1 MKKILVIGLLF
12 LIVACSKEKELGNMV
27 VQGKI
32 KGIKKGTLY
41 LKKMRDTLIVSV
53 DSIRLF
59 GKDSFTLTDNITS
72 PEMYFLTLDQNQ
84 STLSFFGEEGIITI
98 NDQVEKFGV
107 SPVIEGSINQKI
119 LESYKEVAKK
129 FQGKQLD
136 LLAAN
141 MQAQKDRD
149 LETSQSLRK
158 QAEKQN
164 LKKYIYTINFALN
177 NVDTE
182 AAAYITLTELV
193 NANVK
198 YLDSINN
205 SLTEKVQQSY
215 YGKKLADFVST
226 IKETKIIIG
235 I

>member
-1 MKKILVIGLLF
+1 MKKISVIGLLL
-12 LIVACSKEKELGNMV
+12 LIVACSQEKELGNMV

-32 KGIKKGTLY
+32 KGVKKGTLY

-72 PEMYFLTLDQNQ
+72 PEMYFLSLDQNQ

-98 NDQVEKFGV
+98 NDQVEKFGI
-107 SPVIEGSINQKI
+107 SPVIEGSSNQKI

-141 MQAQKDRD
+141 MQAQKDSD

-158 QAEKQN
+158 QAEKQ
-164 LKKYIYTINFALN
+164 YIYTINFALN
-177 NVDTE
+177 NADTE
-182 AAAYITLTELV
+182 AAAYIALTELV

-205 SLTEKVQQSY
+205 SLTEKVQQSL
-215 YGKKLADFVST
+215 YGKKLAEFVAT
-226 IKETKIIIG
+226 IKETEK
-235 I
+235 

>member
-1 MKKILVIGLLF
+1 MKKILVIGLLL

-32 KGIKKGTLY
+32 KGVKKGTLY

-59 GKDSFTLTDNITS
+59 GKDSFTLSDNITS
-72 PEMYFLTLDQNQ
+72 PEMYFLSLDQNQ

-107 SPVIEGSINQKI
+107 SPEIEGSINQKI

-177 NVDTE
+177 NTDTE

-205 SLTEKVQQSY
+205 SLTKKVQQSL
-215 YGKKLADFVST
+215 YGKKLAEFIAT
-226 IKETKIIIG
+226 IKETEK
-235 I
+235 

>member
-1 MKKILVIGLLF
+1 MKKILVIGLLL

-59 GKDSFTLTDNITS
+59 GKDSFTLSDNITS
-72 PEMYFLTLDQNQ
+72 PEMYFLSLDQNQ
-84 STLSFFGEEGIITI
+84 STLSFFGEEGIITV
-98 NDQVEKFGV
+98 NDQIEKFGI
-107 SPVIEGSINQKI
+107 SPRIDGSNNQKI
-119 LESYKEVAKK
+119 LEKYKEVASK
-129 FQGKQLD
+129 FQDKQLD

-141 MQAQKDRD
+141 MQALIDSD
-149 LETSQSLRK
+149 IETSQSLRK

-164 LKKYIYTINFALN
+164 LKKYIFTINFALN
-177 NVDTE
+177 NSDTE

-205 SLTEKVQQSY
+205 SLTKKVKQSY
-215 YGKKLADFVST
+215 YGEKLAEFIKN
-226 IKETKIIIG
+226 IKETEK
-235 I
+235 

>member
-1 MKKILVIGLLF
+1 MKKVFVVGLIL
-12 LIVACSKEKELGNMV
+12 LIVACSQEKELGNMV

-84 STLSFFGEEGIITI
+84 STLSFFGEEGNITV
-98 NDQVEKFGV
+98 NDQIEKFGI
-107 SPVIEGSINQKI
+107 SPRIEGSNNQKI
-119 LESYKEVAKK
+119 LEKYKEVANK
-129 FQGKQLD
+129 FQDKQLD

-141 MQAQKDRD
+141 MQAQIDSD
-149 LETSQSLRK
+149 IETSQSLRK

-164 LKKYIYTINFALN
+164 LKKYIFTINFALN
-177 NVDTE
+177 NSDTE

-205 SLTEKVQQSY
+205 SLTKKVKQSY
-215 YGKKLADFVST
+215 YGEKLAEFIKN
-226 IKETKIIIG
+226 IKETEK
-235 I
+235 

>member
-12 LIVACSKEKELGNMV
+12 LIIACSKEKELGNMV

-84 STLSFFGEEGIITI
+84 STLSFFGEEGNITV
-98 NDQVEKFGV
+98 NDQIEKFGI
-107 SPVIEGSINQKI
+107 SPRIEGSNNQKI
-119 LESYKEVAKK
+119 LEKYKEVANK
-129 FQGKQLD
+129 FQDTQLD

-141 MQAQKDRD
+141 MQAQIDSD
-149 LETSQSLRK
+149 IETSQSLRK

-164 LKKYIYTINFALN
+164 LKKYIFTINFALN
-177 NVDTE
+177 NSDTE

-205 SLTEKVQQSY
+205 SLTKKVKQSY
-215 YGKKLADFVST
+215 YGEKLAEFIKN
-226 IKETKIIIG
+226 IKETEK
-235 I
+235 

>member
-12 LIVACSKEKELGNMV
+12 LIIACSKEKELGNMV

-32 KGIKKGTLY
+32 KGIKKGTLH

-84 STLSFFGEEGIITI
+84 STLSFFGEEGNITV
-98 NDQVEKFGV
+98 NDQIEKFGI
-107 SPVIEGSINQKI
+107 SPRIEGSNNQKI
-119 LESYKEVAKK
+119 LEKYKEVANK
-129 FQGKQLD
+129 FQDKQLD

-141 MQAQKDRD
+141 MQAQIDSD
-149 LETSQSLRK
+149 IETSQSLRK

-164 LKKYIYTINFALN
+164 LKKYIFTINFALN
-177 NVDTE
+177 NSDTE

-205 SLTEKVQQSY
+205 SLTKKVKQSY
-215 YGKKLADFVST
+215 YGEKLAEFIKN
-226 IKETKIIIG
+226 IKETEK
-235 I
+235 

>member
-1 MKKILVIGLLF
+1 MKKVLVVCLLL
-12 LIVACSKEKELGNMV
+12 LIVACSQEKELGNMV

-32 KGIKKGTLY
+32 KGLKKGTLY
-41 LKKMRDTLIVSV
+41 LQKMRDTVVVSV

-59 GKDSFTLTDNITS
+59 GEDTFTLTDNITS
-72 PEMYFLTLDQNQ
+72 DQNQ
-84 STLSFFGEEGIITI
+84 STLSFFGEEGTITI
-98 NDQVEKFGV
+98 NDQIEKFGV
-107 SPVIEGSINQKI
+107 TPLIEGSSNQKV
-119 LESYKEVAKK
+119 LEDYKEVAKK

-141 MQAQKDRD
+141 LQAQKDND

-158 QAEKQN
+158 QAEKQR

-177 NVDTE
+177 HADTE

-193 NANVK
+193 NANIK

-205 SLTEKVQQSY
+205 SLSEKVQQSY

-226 IKETKIIIG
+226 IKETEK
-235 I
+235 

>member
-1 MKKILVIGLLF
+1 
-12 LIVACSKEKELGNMV
+12 MV

-53 DSIRLF
+53 DSIHLF
-59 GKDSFTLTDNITS
+59 GKDSFTLSDNITS
-72 PEMYFLTLDQNQ
+72 PEMYFLSLDQNQ
-84 STLSFFGEEGIITI
+84 STLSFFGEEGIITV
-98 NDQVEKFGV
+98 NDQIEKFGI
-107 SPVIEGSINQKI
+107 SPRIDGSNNQKI
-119 LESYKEVAKK
+119 LEKYKEVASK
-129 FQGKQLD
+129 FQDKQLD

-141 MQAQKDRD
+141 MQAQIDSD
-149 LETSQSLRK
+149 IETSQSLRK

-164 LKKYIYTINFALN
+164 LKKYIFTINFALN
-177 NVDTE
+177 NSDTE

-205 SLTEKVQQSY
+205 SLTKKVKQSY
-215 YGKKLADFVST
+215 YGEKLAEFIKN
-226 IKETKIIIG
+226 IKETEK
-235 I
+235 

>member
-1 MKKILVIGLLF
+1 MCI
-12 LIVACSKEKELGNMV
+12 
-27 VQGKI
+27 
-32 KGIKKGTLY
+32 
-41 LKKMRDTLIVSV
+41 RDS
-53 DSIRLF
+53 
-59 GKDSFTLTDNITS
+59 
-72 PEMYFLTLDQNQ
+72 Q

-98 NDQVEKFGV
+98 NYQVEKFGV

-158 QAEKQN
+158 KAEKQN

-177 NVDTE
+177 NADTE

-205 SLTEKVQQSY
+205 SLTEKVQQSL
-215 YGKKLADFVST
+215 YGKKLAEFVAN
-226 IKETKIIIG
+226 IKETEK
-235 I
+235 

>member
-1 MKKILVIGLLF
+1 MKKVLVVCLLL
-12 LIVACSKEKELGNMV
+12 LIVACSQEKELGNMV

-32 KGIKKGTLY
+32 KGLKKGTLY
-41 LKKMRDTLIVSV
+41 LQKMRDTVVVSV

-59 GKDSFTLTDNITS
+59 GEDTFTLTDNITS
-72 PEMYFLTLDQNQ
+72 SEMYFLNLDQNQ
-84 STLSFFGEEGIITI
+84 STLSFFVEEGTITI
-98 NDQVEKFGV
+98 NDQIEKFGV
-107 SPVIEGSINQKI
+107 APLIEGSSNQKV
-119 LESYKEVAKK
+119 LEDYKEVAKK

-141 MQAQKDRD
+141 LQAQKDND

-158 QAEKQN
+158 QAEKQQ

-177 NVDTE
+177 HADTE
-182 AAAYITLTELV
+182 AAAYITITELV
-193 NANVK
+193 NANIK

-205 SLTEKVQQSY
+205 SLSKKVQQSY

-226 IKETKIIIG
+226 IKETEK
-235 I
+235 

>member
-1 MKKILVIGLLF
+1 MKKVLVVCLLL
-12 LIVACSKEKELGNMV
+12 LIVACSQEKELGNMV

-32 KGIKKGTLY
+32 KGLKKGTLY
-41 LKKMRDTLIVSV
+41 LQKMRDTVVVSV

-59 GKDSFTLTDNITS
+59 GEDTFTLTDNITS
-72 PEMYFLTLDQNQ
+72 SEMYFLNLDQNQ
-84 STLSFFGEEGIITI
+84 STLSFFGEEGTITI
-98 NDQVEKFGV
+98 NDQIEKFGV
-107 SPVIEGSINQKI
+107 APLIEGSSNQKV
-119 LESYKEVAKK
+119 LEDYQEMAKK

-141 MQAQKDRD
+141 LQAQKDND
-149 LETSQSLRK
+149 LETSESLRK
-158 QAEKQN
+158 QAEKQQ

-177 NVDTE
+177 HADTE

-193 NANVK
+193 NANIK

-205 SLTEKVQQSY
+205 SLSEKVQQSY

-226 IKETKIIIG
+226 IKETEK
-235 I
+235 

>member
-1 MKKILVIGLLF
+1 MKKILVIGLLL

-41 LKKMRDTLIVSV
+41 LKKIRDTLIVSV

-59 GKDSFTLTDNITS
+59 GKDSFTLSDNITS
-72 PEMYFLTLDQNQ
+72 PEMYFLSLDQNQ

-158 QAEKQN
+158 KAEKQN

-226 IKETKIIIG
+226 IKETEK
-235 I
+235 

>member
-12 LIVACSKEKELGNMV
+12 LIVACSKEKEMGNMV

-84 STLSFFGEEGIITI
+84 NTLSFFGEEGNITV
-98 NDQVEKFGV
+98 NDQIEKFGI
-107 SPVIEGSINQKI
+107 SPRIEGSNNQKI
-119 LESYKEVAKK
+119 LEEYKEVANK
-129 FQGKQLD
+129 FQDKQLD

-141 MQAQKDRD
+141 MQAQIDSD
-149 LETSQSLRK
+149 IETSQSLRK

-164 LKKYIYTINFALN
+164 LKKYIFTINFALN
-177 NVDTE
+177 NSDTE

-205 SLTEKVQQSY
+205 SLTKKVKQSY
-215 YGKKLADFVST
+215 YGEKLAEFIKN
-226 IKETKIIIG
+226 IKETEK
-235 I
+235 

>member
-1 MKKILVIGLLF
+1 MKKISVIGLLL
-12 LIVACSKEKELGNMV
+12 LIVACSQEKELGNMV

-32 KGIKKGTLY
+32 KGVKKGTLY

-72 PEMYFLTLDQNQ
+72 PEMYFLSLDQNQ

-98 NDQVEKFGV
+98 NDQVEKFGI
-107 SPVIEGSINQKI
+107 SPVIEGSSNQKI

-141 MQAQKDRD
+141 MQAQKDSD

-177 NVDTE
+177 NSDSE
-182 AAAYITLTELV
+182 AAAFITLTELV

-205 SLTEKVQQSY
+205 SLTKKVQQSF
-215 YGKKLADFVST
+215 YGKKLKEFIAD
-226 IKETKIIIG
+226 IKETEQ
-235 I
+235 

>member
-1 MKKILVIGLLF
+1 MKKILVIGLLL

-59 GKDSFTLTDNITS
+59 GKDSFTLSDNITS
-72 PEMYFLTLDQNQ
+72 PEMYFLSLDQNQ
-84 STLSFFGEEGIITI
+84 STLSFFGEEGIITV
-98 NDQVEKFGV
+98 NDQIEKFGI
-107 SPVIEGSINQKI
+107 SPRIDGSNNQKI
-119 LESYKEVAKK
+119 LEKYKEVANK
-129 FQGKQLD
+129 FQDKQLD

-141 MQAQKDRD
+141 MQAQIDSD
-149 LETSQSLRK
+149 IETSQSLRK

-164 LKKYIYTINFALN
+164 LKKYIFTINFALN
-177 NVDTE
+177 NSDTE

-205 SLTEKVQQSY
+205 SLTKKVKQSY
-215 YGKKLADFVST
+215 YGEKLAEFIKN
-226 IKETKIIIG
+226 IKETEK
-235 I
+235 

>member
-1 MKKILVIGLLF
+1 LF

-59 GKDSFTLTDNITS
+59 GKDSFTLSDNITS

-84 STLSFFGEEGIITI
+84 STLSFFGEEGNITV
-98 NDQVEKFGV
+98 NDQIEKFGI
-107 SPVIEGSINQKI
+107 SPRIEGSNNQKI
-119 LESYKEVAKK
+119 LEKYKEVANK
-129 FQGKQLD
+129 FQDKQLD

-141 MQAQKDRD
+141 MQAQIDSD
-149 LETSQSLRK
+149 IETSQSLRK

-164 LKKYIYTINFALN
+164 LKKYIFTINFALN
-177 NVDTE
+177 NSDTE

-205 SLTEKVQQSY
+205 SLTKKVKQSY
-215 YGKKLADFVST
+215 YGEKLAEFIKN
-226 IKETKIIIG
+226 IKETEK
-235 I
+235 

>member
-84 STLSFFGEEGIITI
+84 STLSFFGEEGNITV
-98 NDQVEKFGV
+98 NDQIEKFGI
-107 SPVIEGSINQKI
+107 SPRIEGSNNQKI
-119 LESYKEVAKK
+119 LEKYKEVANK
-129 FQGKQLD
+129 FQDKQLD

-141 MQAQKDRD
+141 MQAQIDKNPF
-149 LETSQSLRK
+149 S
-158 QAEKQN
+158 
-164 LKKYIYTINFALN
+164 
-177 NVDTE
+177 
-182 AAAYITLTELV
+182 
-193 NANVK
+193 
-198 YLDSINN
+198 N
-205 SLTEKVQQSY
+205 SL
-215 YGKKLADFVST
+215 
-226 IKETKIIIG
+226 KILVWFLFL
-235 I
+235 

>member
-1 MKKILVIGLLF
+1 MKKILVIGLLL

-59 GKDSFTLTDNITS
+59 GKDSFTLSDNITS
-72 PEMYFLTLDQNQ
+72 PEMYFLSLDQNQ

-177 NVDTE
+177 NADTE
-182 AAAYITLTELV
+182 ASAYIALTELV

-205 SLTEKVQQSY
+205 SLTEKVQQSL
-215 YGKKLADFVST
+215 YGKKLAEFVAN
-226 IKETKIIIG
+226 IKETEK
-235 I
+235 